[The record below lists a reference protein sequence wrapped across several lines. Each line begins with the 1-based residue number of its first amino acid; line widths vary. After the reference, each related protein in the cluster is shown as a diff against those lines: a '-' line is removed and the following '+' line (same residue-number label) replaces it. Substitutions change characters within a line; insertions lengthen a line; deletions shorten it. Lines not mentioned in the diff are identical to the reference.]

1 MADKK
6 QFSEAYKQNLQAT
19 ITRIIKMEQYFD
31 EVLKLVNSHH
41 NLLYEDANI
50 KEKLQVLLNYYE
62 SGLWLQD
69 YECDERGELPE
80 NLKRGVLSQDAL
92 YNLVQIGYFSD
103 PRQSFTD

>member
-6 QFSEAYKQNLQAT
+6 QFSEADKQNLQAT
-19 ITRIIKMEQYFD
+19 IARIRKMEQYFD
-31 EVLKLVNSHH
+31 LVNSHQ
-41 NLLYEDANI
+41 NLLYEDVNI
-50 KEKLQVLLNYYE
+50 QEKLQVLLNYYE

-92 YNLVQIGYFSD
+92 YNLVQID
-103 PRQSFTD
+103 